1 MNSNQSRPLLKINYI
16 VIYDNSDNNSVN
28 NYSYAR
34 IIVGIISLIILIVV
48 TIVVVKQYS

>member
-1 MNSNQSRPLLKINYI
+1 MNTNQSRPLLKKNYI
-16 VIYDNSDNNSVN
+16 VIYEHDINNSVN